1 MNSKID
7 KLREER
13 SKHTT
18 KIESLQSRVKEIDE
32 KITEL
37 ENIDIVGM
45 VRERGV
51 TPEMLAELLKA
62 MHGKPVPAEN
72 RNSIRMEDTHEEN

>member
-1 MNSKID
+1 MNAKID
-7 KLREER
+7 KLRTER
-13 SKHTT
+13 SKHTK
-18 KIESLQSRVKEIDE
+18 KIELLQTRVKEIDL

-37 ENIDIVGM
+37 ENVDIVDM

-62 MHGKPVPAEN
+62 MYSKPIPAESRSN
-72 RNSIRMEDTHEEN
+72 IRMEDTHEEN

>member
-1 MNSKID
+1 MNAKID
-7 KLREER
+7 KLRTER
-13 SKHTT
+13 SKHTK
-18 KIESLQSRVKEIDE
+18 KIELLQTRVKEIDL

-37 ENIDIVGM
+37 ENVDIVDM

-62 MHGKPVPAEN
+62 MHSKPIPAESRSN
-72 RNSIRMEDTHEEN
+72 IRMEDTHEEN